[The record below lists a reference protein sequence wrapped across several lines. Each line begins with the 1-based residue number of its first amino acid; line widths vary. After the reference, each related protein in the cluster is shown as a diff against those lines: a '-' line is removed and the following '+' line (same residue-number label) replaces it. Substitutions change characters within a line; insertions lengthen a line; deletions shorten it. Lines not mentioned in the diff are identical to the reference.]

1 MANKCPHDPR
11 ALAGAPIGMYH
22 CPECG
27 EMVLAGLAHPTDEDY
42 REEREAMQRE
52 YEREIT
58 GNGEQNG

>member
-1 MANKCPHDPR
+1 
-11 ALAGAPIGMYH
+11 MYH